1 MRFKASDVWG
11 GKWGR
16 GFKRP
21 WDSQRTSRSPPGP
34 VVQSLQEKNSYP
46 LRGCRG
52 GTVLRGDSGKE
63 KRLRICRI
71 LLMMVQELQRH
82 SRRGSRVRKG
92 KEVETD

>member
-1 MRFKASDVWG
+1 MFGEGSGEGVL
-11 GKWGR
+11 R
-16 GFKRP
+16 GHGIHG
-21 WDSQRTSRSPPGP
+21 TSRPPPGP
-34 VVQSLQEKNSYP
+34 EVQSLQEKNSYP

-52 GTVLRGDSGKE
+52 GAVLKGDSGKE

-92 KEVETD
+92 KD